1 MTNAQPKAPATTT
14 TPAATRDGRANRSSR
29 RAARFAD
36 IDARDRE
43 IAARQAMAA
52 AAKA

>member
-1 MTNAQPKAPATTT
+1 MTNAQPK
-14 TPAATRDGRANRSSR
+14 TPAATTTRDGRANRSSR